1 MVSIA
6 VLIAI
11 LTSDCGKDPCAGDV
25 CDTGGGGQ
33 GGTAGEGG
41 QGGDGGAGGIVVTGS
56 GGSGSE
62 GGGGS
67 GGSGGQGGAGGTTT
81 TSSNGG
87 GGEGGGPCVP
97 TFACG
102 PKDCGMVDD
111 GCGKTLNCDDPGF
124 TGEPSCKSHYG
135 NLKQDGPMACND
147 VTHHC
152 ECQAEGNSAA
162 AMAVCDGTAPQI
174 AGIATF
180 CLESGGCDTA
190 LCGIPSVPKIP
201 EHCRYGGEVAGSSVW
216 CCAVAQF

>member
-33 GGTAGEGG
+33 GGNAGEGG

-62 GGGGS
+62 GGGS

-81 TSSNGG
+81 TSGNGG
-87 GGEGGGPCVP
+87 GGDGGGPCVP

-111 GCGKTLNCDDPGF
+111 GCGKMLNCDDPGF
-124 TGEPSCKSHYG
+124 TGEPSCKSQFS
-135 NLKQDGPMACND
+135 NQDQNGPMTCNMQ
-147 VTHHC
+147 THAC
-152 ECQAEGNSAA
+152 ECVPEGNTPP
-162 AMAVCDGTAPQI
+162 AMALCDGEAVQI
-174 AGIATF
+174 GGVAAF
-180 CLESGGCDTA
+180 CKESGGCSSA
-190 LCGIPSVPKIP
+190 FCGIPPVPKVP
-201 EHCRYGGEVAGSSVW
+201 EHCRYAGEVSGQSVW
-216 CCAVAQF
+216 CCVNVPS